1 MKKINVAVI
10 GFGMAGREFHMPP
23 LDNNDK
29 FFVKKVMTRNE
40 KNQNDLKEQYPYVE
54 IITSFD
60 EAIKDPSIDLIVIA
74 TANDVHYEYTK
85 KALEHKKH
93 VVCEKPFVETYETA
107 KELFELANKN
117 NVTLRVFHNRK
128 YDGDIITLEELIE
141 TKDFGRLISFST
153 RFDRL
158 RTEIGENWRFKDSDM
173 AGIFYDL
180 APHLVHHAVKL
191 FGLPKTVTNKLYYD
205 RDNAI
210 VDDHF
215 EMRLDYEGGFSAFI
229 GAEMLERNPKPRLEL
244 VGLNG
249 TYSKY
254 GYDTPD
260 SASKPMDQKYQ
271 DKLLR
276 SEYINNEL
284 KAEYI
289 PIYTGKH
296 YLFYENLATEI
307 ISNNKNVE
315 DENLALSVIL
325 IMEKAL
331 ESNKNNRTITIPQI
345 MK

>member
-23 LDNNDK
+23 LDKNDK
-29 FFVKKVMTRNE
+29 FFVKKVMTRNP
-40 KNQNDLKEQYPYVE
+40 KNQSDLKEQYPYVE

-60 EAIKDPSIDLIVIA
+60 DAINDETIDLVVIA

-93 VVCEKPFVETYETA
+93 VVCEKPFVETYQMA
-107 KELFELANKN
+107 KELYDLADKN
-117 NVTLRVFHNRK
+117 NVILRVFHNRK
-128 YDGDIITLEELIE
+128 YDGDIITLEELMKN
-141 TKDFGRLISFST
+141 KDFGRLISFTT

-158 RTEIGENWRFKDSDM
+158 RTEIGENWRFKEADM

-180 APHLVHHAVKL
+180 APHLVHHSVKL
-191 FGLPKTVTNKLYYD
+191 FGLPKMVTNKLYHD
-205 RDNAI
+205 RDGAI

-215 EMRLDYEGGFSAFI
+215 EMRLDYENGLSAFL

-249 TYSKY
+249 TYVKY

-260 SASKPMDQKYQ
+260 SASEKYSEKYQ
-271 DKLLR
+271 EKKLR
-276 SEYINNEL
+276 SEFIDNEL
-284 KAEYI
+284 KSEYI
-289 PIYTGKH
+289 PIYIGKH
-296 YLFYENLATEI
+296 YLFYDNLANDI
-307 ISNNKNVE
+307 NSGNNNEE
-315 DENLALSVIL
+315 DKKLALSVIM

-331 ESNKNNRTITIPQI
+331 ESNKENKGIEIPQVI
-345 MK
+345 